1 MVNSMQCAVE
11 KFVKAK
17 QNGLCLIDMPTGSG
31 KTYLTG
37 KIIGGF
43 IRGEILQDVKTII
56 YLTPQKK
63 NIDDIF
69 NDIRRD
75 FSDSPSLFDANVL
88 RIYANYESVLDK
100 FLDVYDRI
108 PYTIQNR
115 QSCKDLKKQ
124 IELYNDLLTHNNIP
138 KDILE
143 STVSEIR
150 KHYEIAFRKDLSEE
164 LSKVAKRKRD
174 KKAKLNSK
182 IYSWIKDIYPACLT
196 EDRKVLFMTVDKFV
210 SGNDPII
217 SKPYRFIS
225 HSKTK
230 NALIF
235 IDEFDATKDVLL
247 NQEIQNCT
255 DYKMDLIKLF
265 SSISNT
271 LKGREFPVSI
281 FANSLDENDIT
292 SSVYHF
298 NKMKKYFLEVEK
310 KYNLNYLFKLDS
322 QEDTDRYFL
331 FDDYQLHT
339 VTNSKSDKN
348 IILTVNKKK
357 RQNTISIS
365 KDSDD
370 GGFYRT
376 IYSIKNA
383 INVFINCCAKMAQ
396 IYMNHYNDE
405 ARKNHSDMMEIEQA
419 VSTVIDLYNLDYVL
433 AKNISAMV
441 VDNIAIPVIDRGRD
455 IFDTDFYT
463 NGFRYYDFKD
473 DISHNESTTMM
484 MCYLDNTPEKFM
496 LSLASKAR
504 VVGLSATATIET
516 VTGNYNIEYL
526 KDRLN
531 EKYYD
536 LPEEDKKNI
545 QKYIRTRLNISD
557 NITVVKESIDE
568 AEEGKLENIIAQLFN
583 KRKNIELYTGKLE
596 KYKQADT
603 RANRQDPYY
612 HIKRLVKAMMAVR
625 AFVANKNSKVLL
637 VMTNRSIVENSEYN
651 ILSGEVIGS
660 IIDSV
665 CEEQGADRP
674 KAHYL
679 SSAEFLDQKENYK
692 KDIQTGEKV
701 ILFSSYNTAGTGQN
715 LQYEIDEKEADI
727 DSLYLEL
734 PTNILVNISDLREES
749 SLIKLIY
756 QHEALKTSGEITK
769 NTAFNNIKTA
779 FKKLMS
785 TDKNSQF
792 DYLVYESDSIN
803 NSIVKILI
811 QAVGRICRTK
821 NKNENINIYVDEEI
835 YKRIDFSVAYKN
847 GRILNPEFKKIAEL
861 NIKSGQSDTHIN
873 LNKACDKN
881 ARVKTR
887 IENMLNI
894 NRTSWSESD
903 VRQWIDMRDFV
914 LKHPTISRD
923 ELALEVKKH
932 YSIKDFYL
940 EAREGE
946 TINHYLY
953 IDDEKEPK
961 QILYDYSS
969 ETRKNKIRID
979 EYGTRLTNLIR
990 IPAVRKA
997 FDVNG
1002 YATTLK
1008 KNDCMILPV
1017 VYQNIY
1023 KGAIGE
1029 VAGRAIL
1036 ESNGINLE
1044 EITDARKFEKFDFC
1058 LAGNK
1063 DVYIDFK
1070 NWSENDKVD
1079 RDEYREKCLRKLDKI
1094 QGRKIFIIN
1103 VAADS
1108 FLIHRNCGDRVVEIS
1123 SLCRCVPNSALLY
1136 QLDAKNMQ
1144 KVVNLLLEA
1153 CSNGNM

>member
-1 MVNSMQCAVE
+1 MDKSMQCAVE
-11 KFVKAK
+11 NFVKAK
-17 QNGLCLIDMPTGSG
+17 ENGLCLIDMPTGTG
-31 KTYLTG
+31 KTFLTG

-43 IRGEILQDVKTII
+43 IRGEILQNVKTII

-63 NIDDIF
+63 NIDEIF
-69 NDIRRD
+69 NGIRRD
-75 FSDSPSLFDANVL
+75 FSDAPSLFDANVL

-108 PYTIQNR
+108 PYAIQKR

-124 IELYNDLLTHNNIP
+124 IELYKDLLTKNNIS

-143 STVSEIR
+143 SIVSEIR
-150 KHYEIAFRKDLSEE
+150 KRYEIAFRKDLSEE
-164 LSKVAKRKRD
+164 LSKIAKNKRD
-174 KKAKLNSK
+174 RKAKINSK
-182 IYSWIKDIYPACLT
+182 EYSWIKDIYPACLT

-281 FANSLDENDIT
+281 FADSLDENDKT
-292 SSVYHF
+292 SSIYHF
-298 NKMKKYFLEVEK
+298 NKMKEYFLEAEE

-322 QEDTDRYFL
+322 QEDTDRYFM

-339 VTNSKSDKN
+339 VTNSKSDKK
-348 IILTVNKKK
+348 ITLTVNKKK

-365 KDSDD
+365 KDSDE
-370 GGFYRT
+370 GRFYRT
-376 IYSIKNA
+376 IYAIKNA
-383 INVFINCCAKMAQ
+383 INIFIDCCAKMARV
-396 IYMNHYNDE
+396 YMNHYNDE
-405 ARKNHSDMMEIEQA
+405 AKVSGVDMMEIEQA

-433 AKNISAMV
+433 AKNITAMI
-441 VDNIAIPVIDRGRD
+441 VDNIAIPIIDRGRD
-455 IFDTDFYT
+455 VFDTDFYM

-473 DISHNESTTMM
+473 DISHNESTTMA

-504 VVGLSATATIET
+504 VVGLSATASIET

-531 EKYYD
+531 EDYYD
-536 LPEEDKKNI
+536 LSEEDNQNI
-545 QKYIRTRLNISD
+545 KKYIRSRLNVSD
-557 NITVVKESIDE
+557 NIVVVKEGIGE
-568 AEEGKLENIIAQLFN
+568 TEEDRLEQIIAQLFN
-583 KRKNIELYTGKLE
+583 KQENIELYTGKLE
-596 KYKQADT
+596 KYKQSEK
-603 RANRQDPYY
+603 RDPYY
-612 HIKRLVKAMMAVR
+612 HIKRLVKAMKAVR
-625 AFVANKNSKVLL
+625 VFVANKSSKVLL
-637 VMTNRSIVENSEYN
+637 VMTNRSVVEYSEYN
-651 ILSGEVIGS
+651 IFSREIIDS

-665 CEEQGADRP
+665 CEEESVVRP

-679 SSAEFLDQKENYK
+679 NSAEFLDQKENYK

-715 LQYEIDEKEADI
+715 LQYEIDDKEVDI
-727 DSLYLEL
+727 DSIYLEL
-734 PTNILVNISDLREES
+734 PTNILVNISELREES

-756 QHEALKTSGEITK
+756 QYEALKTSGEIAK
-769 NTAFNNIKTA
+769 NISLSNIKTA
-779 FKKLMS
+779 FRRLMAPN
-785 TDKNSQF
+785 KAEHFEN
-792 DYLVYESDSIN
+792 YAYGSDSIN
-803 NSIVKILI
+803 NHIVKILI

-821 NKNENINIYVDEEI
+821 NKNENIIIYVDEEI
-835 YKRIDFSVAYKN
+835 YNKIDFSVAYKN

-861 NIKSGQSDTHIN
+861 NIKKGQSDTHIN
-873 LNKACDKN
+873 LNKACDRN

-887 IENMLNI
+887 IENMLNV

-903 VRQWIDMRDFV
+903 VLQWIDMRDFV
-914 LKHPTISRD
+914 LKHPTISRE
-923 ELALEVKKH
+923 ELAEEVKKH

-940 EAREGE
+940 EARDGE

-953 IDDEKEPK
+953 IEDEQESK

-969 ETRKNKIRID
+969 VTRKSAIRID

-997 FDVNG
+997 FEEKG
-1002 YATTLK
+1002 YATTFK

-1036 ESNGINLE
+1036 EANGIALE
-1044 EITDARKFEKFDFC
+1044 EITDATKFEKFDFC
-1058 LAGNK
+1058 LTDNR
-1063 DVYIDFK
+1063 DIYIDFK
-1070 NWSENDKVD
+1070 NWSGNDKVN
-1079 RDEYREKCLRKLDKI
+1079 RDEYRAKCLSKLNKI
-1094 QGRKIFIIN
+1094 NGQKVFIIN

-1108 FLIHRNCGDRVVEIS
+1108 FQIHRSCGGRVIEIS
-1123 SLCRCVPNSALLY
+1123 SLCKPKSDLLY
-1136 QLDAKNMQ
+1136 QLDAKEMR
-1144 KVVNLLLEA
+1144 KVVDLLLED
-1153 CSNGNM
+1153 CINGNL

>member
-17 QNGLCLIDMPTGSG
+17 QNGLCLIDMPTGTG

-43 IRGEILQDVKTII
+43 IRGEILQEVKTII

-75 FSDSPSLFDANVL
+75 FSDDSALFDSNVL

-108 PYTIQNR
+108 PYTIRNR

-124 IELYNDLLTHNNIP
+124 IELYKDLLTRNNIP

-150 KHYEIAFRKDLSEE
+150 KHYEIAFRKDLAEE
-164 LSKVAKRKRD
+164 LSKVAKNKRD
-174 KKAKLNSK
+174 KKVKINSK
-182 IYSWIKDIYPACLT
+182 EYSWVKDIYPACLT

-230 NALIF
+230 SALIF

-265 SSISNT
+265 SSIFNT

-281 FANSLDENDIT
+281 FANSLDENDKT

-298 NKMKKYFLEVEK
+298 IKMKQYFLEAEE

-339 VTNSKSDKN
+339 VTNSNSNKN

-357 RQNTISIS
+357 RQNVISIS
-365 KDSDD
+365 KDSDE
-370 GGFYRT
+370 GKFYRT

-405 ARKNHSDMMEIEQA
+405 ARKNYTDMMEIEQA
-419 VSTVIDLYNLDYVL
+419 VSTIIDLYNLDYVL

-455 IFDTDFYT
+455 VFDTDFYM

-526 KDRLN
+526 RDRLN
-531 EKYYD
+531 EDYYD
-536 LPEEDKKNI
+536 LPEEDKENI
-545 QKYIRTRLNISD
+545 QKYIRSRLNFSD

-568 AEEGKLENIIAQLFN
+568 AEEDGLEKIIAQLFN
-583 KRKNIELYTGKLE
+583 KPENIELYTGKLE
-596 KYKQADT
+596 KYRQADKG
-603 RANRQDPYY
+603 DSFY
-612 HIKRLVKAMMAVR
+612 HIKRLVKAMKAVR
-625 AFVANKNSKVLL
+625 AFVANKNSKVLI
-637 VMTNRSIVENSEYN
+637 VMTNRSVVEYSEHN
-651 ILSGEVIGS
+651 IFSGEIIGS
-660 IIDSV
+660 IIDVV
-665 CEEQGADRP
+665 CEEEGADRP
-674 KAHYL
+674 TAHYL

-692 KDIQTGEKV
+692 KDIQKGKKV

-715 LQYEIDEKEADI
+715 LQYEVDEKEVDI
-727 DSLYLEL
+727 DSIYLEL
-734 PTNILVNISDLREES
+734 PTNILVNITELREES

-756 QHEALKTSGEITK
+756 QYEALKTSGEITR
-769 NTAFNNIKTA
+769 NSAFNNIKIA
-779 FKKLMS
+779 FRQLMVAGR
-785 TDKNSQF
+785 NSQF
-792 DYLVYESDSIN
+792 DNYAYRADSIN
-803 NSIVKILI
+803 HHIVKILI

-821 NKNENINIYVDEEI
+821 NKNENINIYVDDEI
-835 YKRIDFSVAYKN
+835 YKKIDFSVVYKN

-861 NIKSGQSDTHIN
+861 NTKKGQSDTHIN
-873 LNKACDKN
+873 LNKACDRN

-887 IENMLNI
+887 IENMLNA
-894 NRTSWSESD
+894 NRTSWSERD
-903 VRQWIDMRDFV
+903 VLQWLDMRDFV
-914 LKHPTISRD
+914 LKHPTISRE
-923 ELALEVKKH
+923 ELAAEVMKH
-932 YSIKDFYL
+932 YSVKDFYL

-946 TINHYLY
+946 TIDHYLY
-953 IDDEKEPK
+953 IDDEQEPK
-961 QILYDYSS
+961 QILYDYNS
-969 ETRKNKIRID
+969 ETRKSAIRID

-997 FDVNG
+997 FEGNG
-1002 YATTLK
+1002 YAITFK

-1017 VYQNIY
+1017 VYQNVY
-1023 KGAIGE
+1023 KGALGE

-1036 ESNGINLE
+1036 EANGIKLE
-1044 EITDARKFEKFDFC
+1044 EITDATKFEKFDFC
-1058 LAGNK
+1058 LADNR

-1070 NWSENDKVD
+1070 NWSENDKVN
-1079 RDEYREKCLRKLDKI
+1079 RDEYREKCLNKLDKI
-1094 QGRKIFIIN
+1094 NGRRVFIIN
-1103 VAADS
+1103 IAADN
-1108 FLIHRNCGDRVVEIS
+1108 FLIHRSCGGRVVEIS
-1123 SLCRCVPNSALLY
+1123 SLCRCRCVPNSELLY
-1136 QLDAKNMQ
+1136 QLDAKDMK
-1144 KVVNLLLEA
+1144 KVVDLLLEA
-1153 CSNGNM
+1153 CGNGNL

>member
-11 KFVKAK
+11 KFVNAK

-37 KIIGGF
+37 KIIGAF
-43 IRGEILQDVKTII
+43 IRGEILQDVERIF

-63 NIDDIF
+63 NIDDIY
-69 NDIRRD
+69 NDIKRD
-75 FSDSPSLFDANVL
+75 FSDALPLFDANVL

-100 FLDVYDRI
+100 FLDVYDQI
-108 PYTIQNR
+108 PCTIKNR

-124 IELYNDLLTHNNIP
+124 IELYKGLSTSSNIP
-138 KDILE
+138 KDVMENI
-143 STVSEIR
+143 VSEIR
-150 KHYEIAFRKDLSEE
+150 RRYEIAFRKDLSEE
-164 LSKVAKRKRD
+164 LSKVAKKKRD
-174 KKAKLNSK
+174 KKVKINSK
-182 IYSWIKDIYPACLT
+182 EYSWIKDIYPACLT
-196 EDRKVLFMTVDKFV
+196 DDRKVLFMTVDKFI

-281 FANSLDENDIT
+281 FANSLDENDKT

-298 NKMKKYFLEVEK
+298 NKMKKYFLEAEK

-339 VTNSKSDKN
+339 VTNTNSDKN
-348 IILTVNKKK
+348 VILSVNKNK

-365 KDSDD
+365 QDSDE
-370 GGFYRT
+370 GRFYRT

-396 IYMNHYNDE
+396 IYMNRYNDE
-405 ARKNHSDMMEIEQA
+405 ARKNHSDMMEIDQA
-419 VSTVIDLYNLDYVL
+419 VSTIIDLYNLDYIL
-433 AKNISAMV
+433 AKNISAMI
-441 VDNIAIPVIDRGRD
+441 VDNIAIPVIDRGKD
-455 IFDTDFYT
+455 VFDTDFYM

-516 VTGNYNIEYL
+516 VTGNYSIQYL
-526 KDRLN
+526 KDRLI
-531 EKYYD
+531 EDYYE
-536 LPEEDKKNI
+536 LPEEDKENI
-545 QKYIRTRLNISD
+545 KKYIRSRLNISD
-557 NITVVKESIDE
+557 NISAAKASIDE
-568 AEEGKLENIIAQLFN
+568 AEEDELEKIIAQLFN
-583 KRKNIELYTGKLE
+583 TQENIELYAGKLE
-596 KYKQADT
+596 KYKQAD
-603 RANRQDPYY
+603 RYPYY
-612 HIKRLVKAMMAVR
+612 HIKRLVKAMKAVR
-625 AFVANKNSKVLL
+625 AFVSNKNSKVLL

-651 ILSGEVIGS
+651 ILSKEIIDS
-660 IIDSV
+660 IIDSLSV
-665 CEEQGADRP
+665 EAGVDRP
-674 KAHYL
+674 KTHYL
-679 SSAEFLDQKENYK
+679 SSVEFLNQKESYK
-692 KDIQTGEKV
+692 KDIQAGEKV

-715 LQYEIDEKEADI
+715 LQYEIDEKEVDI
-727 DSLYLEL
+727 DSIYLEL
-734 PTNILVNISDLREES
+734 PTNILVNISELREET

-756 QHEALKTSGEITK
+756 QYEALKTSGEITR
-769 NTAFNNIKTA
+769 NSAFNNIKAA
-779 FKKLMS
+779 FRQFMS
-785 TDKNSQF
+785 ERPNTSF
-792 DYLVYESDSIN
+792 DYYAYGSDSIN
-803 NSIVKILI
+803 NHIIKILI

-861 NIKSGQSDTHIN
+861 NIKKKQNDTHNN
-873 LNKACDKN
+873 LNRACDRN

-887 IENMLNI
+887 IVNMLNV
-894 NRTSWSESD
+894 NRTSWNESD
-903 VRQWIDMRDFV
+903 VLQWVYMRDFV
-914 LKHPTISRD
+914 LKHPTISRE

-940 EAREGE
+940 EAKEGIK
-946 TINHYLY
+946 INHYLY
-953 IDDEKEPK
+953 VDDEQESK
-961 QILYDYSS
+961 QIFYDSS
-969 ETRKNKIRID
+969 QEIRENAISID

-997 FDVNG
+997 FKVNR
-1002 YATTLK
+1002 YATTFE

-1023 KGAIGE
+1023 KGALGE

-1036 ESNGINLE
+1036 EEYGISLE
-1044 EITDARKFEKFDFC
+1044 EITDATKFEKFDFC
-1058 LAGNK
+1058 LADNN

-1070 NWSENDKVD
+1070 NWSESDKVD
-1079 RDEYREKCLRKLDKI
+1079 RDEYRKKCLTKLDKI
-1094 QGRKIFIIN
+1094 QGKKVFIIN

-1108 FLIHRNCGDRVVEIS
+1108 FVIHRSCGGRVVEIS
-1123 SLCRCVPNSALLY
+1123 SLCKRAPGSDLLY
-1136 QLDAKNMQ
+1136 QLDAKDKN

-1153 CSNGNM
+1153 CGNGNL